1 VPDES
6 DKVQLN
12 HPVIA
17 QSAMRNL
24 TPILLRYSAVVVA
37 ASMWCVASIQH
48 ASATSLRFFGTGAN
62 NIDRVRVLI
71 EQPGPAGGTPAD
83 IGRDDFT
90 VEFWMKGTLDNTSSG
105 VADGNNFSWIFG
117 NIIIDRA
124 SVSQGTSWGMS
135 VSREDPQQQ
144 PPSGQICFGLA
155 NVSNEQYTACGTTNV
170 LDNQWHHVA
179 VQRRRSDG
187 RIWLFVDGVLDRVP
201 SVDGPDGDLDYVD
214 NQVPPNVCG
223 PFQGDPCPQEH
234 YVVFGAEKYDFNRL
248 QYPSY
253 FGWMD
258 EIRFSNSLRYPTNG
272 GGFTRPSAA
281 FAPDAQT
288 AALYHFDE
296 GSGNIINDS
305 APGNASPG
313 ERLPGSSGLPQ
324 WSTDTP
330 FGPNAGSVQFQS
342 ATPSVAENVGG
353 GAATITITR
362 TGGSSGTASVN
373 YQTSGGTASAGNDY
387 LSASGTL
394 NWGNGDAASKT
405 FTVTILDDP
414 ALEGSETIGL
424 TLSSASGAAL
434 GSPQNATLT
443 INDDETGPIPGTLQL
458 SAASFTTNEGSGTVT
473 LNVARSGG
481 SSGTVSINY
490 ATSDGT
496 AVVGNDYS
504 NATGTLMWQG
514 GDVAAKPISVSIA
527 NDTQAESAES
537 FTVTLSSPSGGATL
551 GAPASATVTINDDD
565 STSPPPPP
573 PGNDSNGGGGG
584 GSTGA
589 LLLSLLALSL
599 GVRSRRQAAAPP

>member
-1 VPDES
+1 MRS
-6 DKVQLN
+6 LN
-12 HPVIA
+12 LNFP
-17 QSAMRNL
+17 
-24 TPILLRYSAVVVA
+24 RYSVVVA
-37 ASMWCVASIQH
+37 ASMCCLTSIQS

-71 EQPGPAGGTPAD
+71 DQDGPAGGPPAD
-83 IGRDDFT
+83 VGATDFT
-90 VEFWMKGTLDNTSSG
+90 VEFWMKGAAGNTATG
-105 VADGNNFSWIFG
+105 AADGDNFSWIFG

-124 SVSQGTSWGMS
+124 SVSQGTSWGMA
-135 VSREDPQQQ
+135 VS
-144 PPSGQICFGLA
+144 SGRMCFGVA
-155 NVSNEQYTACGTTNV
+155 NVSNAQYTACGSANV
-170 LDNQWHHVA
+170 LDDQWHHIA

-187 RIWLFVDGVLDRVP
+187 QMWLFVDGTLDRQVN
-201 SVDGPDGDLDYVD
+201 GPDGDLSYVD

-223 PFQGDPCPQEH
+223 PFQSEPCPQER

-258 EIRFSNSLRYPTNG
+258 EIRFSSSLRYPTNG

-296 GSGNIINDS
+296 GSGNTINDS
-305 APGNASPG
+305 APGGASPG
-313 ERLPGSSGLPQ
+313 ERLAGGSPQVPQ

-330 FGPNAGSVQFQS
+330 FGASAGSVQFQS
-342 ATPSVAENVGG
+342 ANPGVAENVGG
-353 GAATITITR
+353 GTATITVTR
-362 TGGSSGTASVN
+362 TGGSSGAASVN
-373 YQTSGGTASAGNDY
+373 YQTSGGGTASAGVDY
-387 LSASGTL
+387 LSAAGTL
-394 NWGNGDAASKT
+394 NWGTGDAAPKP
-405 FTVTILDDP
+405 FTVTILDD
-414 ALEGSETIGL
+414 AAVEGGETVGL

-443 INDDETGPIPGTLQL
+443 INDNDTAPVPGTLQL

-473 LNVARSGG
+473 LNVTRSGG

-490 ATSDGT
+490 STSDGT
-496 AVVGNDYS
+496 AVVGNDYA

-514 GDVAAKPISVSIA
+514 GDAAAKPISVSIV

-537 FTVTLSSPSGGATL
+537 FSVTLSSPSGGATL

-599 GVRSRRQAAAPP
+599 GVRSRRQAAAPR